1 MWPSRD
7 LSPRRQSAVRK
18 QVRRHLIGDNSELA
32 RAGAAASKGAVW
44 LLVEAIVLYDAISV
58 PADVLERNDACRSIA
73 ALFEGVIT
81 GLRNYQL
88 PDFHHHLIDRST
100 VDELRPHIGD
110 AFGAYE
116 NDPSAYVIERTG
128 MPSSR
133 SFLPGYMGRDE
144 PTISFAERQ
153 AYYTWYCV
161 RLAAASGL
169 NYAPNPTREALLRK
183 PKLFEVRGPPAIERD
198 LLKYF
203 QGVRAK
209 YAESIAEVF
218 PSIDDR
224 LELPLVYNFVKSRT
238 TRPGD
243 IVARTMELRAS
254 KEAVSF
260 RKHCARLVSALQ
272 AGNRS
277 DLETT
282 LADTKTL
289 GDTWAKTMSK
299 GKQRKTIKQGIS
311 YVLSLAVDVSIP
323 WPIDDP
329 TTKPH
334 FVFVHELLK
343 ARRARVEA

>member
-1 MWPSRD
+1 MTSV
-7 LSPRRQSAVRK
+7 L
-18 QVRRHLIGDNSELA
+18 LDNFTLQGSNCRLHGEKGRLSELCLA
-32 RAGAAASKGAVW
+32 H
-44 LLVEAIVLYDAISV
+44 LVEAIVLYDTISV
-58 PADVLERNDACRSIA
+58 PADVLERNDACRSVA

-116 NDPSAYVIERTG
+116 KDPSAYLIERAG

-133 SFLPGYMGRDE
+133 SFEPGYMGRDE

-161 RLAAASGL
+161 RLAAAFGL

-183 PKLFEVRGPPAIERD
+183 PELFEVRGPAAIERD
-198 LLKYF
+198 LLNYF
-203 QGVRAK
+203 QGTRAK
-209 YAESIAEVF
+209 YADSIAEVF

-224 LELPLVYNFVKSRT
+224 LDLPLVYNLVKSRT
-238 TRPGD
+238 TRQSD
-243 IVARTMELRAS
+243 ISARTMELRAS
-254 KEAVSF
+254 KEAISF
-260 RKHCARLVSALQ
+260 RKHCAKLVSALQ

-282 LADTKTL
+282 LADVKAL
-289 GDTWAKTMSK
+289 GDIWAKTMSR
-299 GKQRKTIKQGIS
+299 GKQRKTIKLGVS
-311 YVLSLAVDVSIP
+311 YVVSLAPDVPIP
-323 WPIDDP
+323 WPINDP

-343 ARRARVEA
+343 ARRARAET